1 MIPRPLTKRN
11 LHLYILVASIQL
23 LVVATPVF
31 SQKRKNSQESK
42 PNEIR
47 LREAEFFFSEAEK
60 YFILEDY
67 AKALLYFQ
75 RVSELNPT
83 NATVHYKI
91 AEVLA
96 KGTKEEDI
104 QKAAQSIELALKY
117 EKKNKYFYLLASNIY
132 ANLGQFEKATTA
144 LETML
149 KEVKGTEDY
158 LFELAALYLYDKKE
172 DEALKVYNRAE
183 DIMGVNEVSSQQKQ
197 RIYLDKGKIPEALAE
212 GEKLLQAY
220 PDEER
225 YVLGFA
231 ETLSMNG
238 QRSKAIQYLENFIK
252 DHPEAGN
259 AKMVLAGLY
268 KDDGQEEKSRSYVLE
283 VFDDPQVNV
292 SSKVLM
298 MGTYN
303 AMLSQNQSKKINDP
317 ELETFVV
324 NLFKKL
330 ETNYSTDPNVHLVGG
345 DLYMTLEKDE
355 DAKREYLKAVRS
367 GSASFEAW
375 QNLLYLETQSN
386 QIDSLIAH
394 SEEALEMFPN
404 QAMVHYFNGYG
415 HLRKKQFR
423 EASYSLEQ
431 AKKLSTS
438 NPAFVSEL
446 NGMLGDCYN
455 ATKEYAKSDQAYE
468 EALAFNPNN
477 DIVLNNYSYYLALR
491 KENLEKAEKMAAQL
505 VKNFPENPSYLDT
518 YAWVLF
524 ERGKYKEAKKT
535 IEKAIQSGQGTA
547 THFEHYGDILF
558 QLGDIDNAV
567 KQWQKAKQKDG
578 DNASLDKKITNRKLN

>member
-1 MIPRPLTKRN
+1 LIPRPLTKRN

-132 ANLGQFEKATTA
+132 ANLGQFEKATAA
-144 LETML
+144 LETMM

-212 GEKLLQAY
+212 SEKLLQAY

-238 QRSKAIQYLENFIK
+238 QRNKAIQYLENFIK

>member
-1 MIPRPLTKRN
+1 
-11 LHLYILVASIQL
+11 
-23 LVVATPVF
+23 VVATPVF
-31 SQKRKNSQESK
+31 SQKRKNGQESK

-117 EKKNKYFYLLASNIY
+117 ERKNKYFYLLASNIY
-132 ANLGQFEKATTA
+132 ANLGQFEKATEA
-144 LETML
+144 LETMM

-238 QRSKAIQYLENFIK
+238 QRGKAIQYLENFIK

-303 AMLSQNQSKKINDP
+303 AMLSQNQSKKIHDP

-330 ETNYSTDPNVHLVGG
+330 ETNYSSDPNVHLVGG
-345 DLYMTLEKDE
+345 DLYMTLGKDE

-415 HLRKKQFR
+415 HLRKKQYR

-431 AKKLSTS
+431 AKKLSS
-438 NPAFVSEL
+438 ANPAFVSEL

-455 ATKEYAKSDQAYE
+455 ATKEYSKSDQAYE
-468 EALAFNPNN
+468 EALVFNPNN

-505 VKNFPENPSYLDT
+505 VKNFPDNPSYLDT

>member
-1 MIPRPLTKRN
+1 MTKRN

-212 GEKLLQAY
+212 SEKLLQAY

-238 QRSKAIQYLENFIK
+238 QRNKAIQYLENFIK

>member
-1 MIPRPLTKRN
+1 LIPRPLTKRN

-212 GEKLLQAY
+212 SEKLLQAY

-238 QRSKAIQYLENFIK
+238 QRNKAIQYLENFIK

-330 ETNYSTDPNVHLVGG
+330 ETNYSSDPNVHLVGG

-355 DAKREYLKAVRS
+355 EAKREYLKAVRS

-415 HLRKKQFR
+415 HLRKKQYR

-455 ATKEYAKSDQAYE
+455 ATKEYSKSDQAYE

>member
-1 MIPRPLTKRN
+1 MIPEVLTKKN
-11 LHLYILVASIQL
+11 LHLCILIASTFL
-23 LVVATPVF
+23 LVVITPAH
-31 SQKRKNSQESK
+31 SQKRKNPVDSK
-42 PNEIR
+42 PSDVR
-47 LREAEFFFSEAEK
+47 LREAEFFFAEAEK

-67 AKALLYFQ
+67 AKALVYFQ

-83 NATVHYKI
+83 NATVHYKM

-104 QKAAQSIELALKY
+104 QKAAESIELALKY

-132 ANLGQFEKATTA
+132 ASLGQFEKATSA
-144 LETML
+144 LETMM

-183 DIMGVNEVSSQQKQ
+183 ELMGVNEVSSLQKQ
-197 RIYLDKGKIPEALAE
+197 RIYLDKGKIADAIAE
-212 GEKLLQAY
+212 GEKLIQAF

-231 ETLSMNG
+231 ETLSQSG
-238 QRSKAIQYLENFIK
+238 KRSKAIQFVENFIK

-259 AKMVLAGLY
+259 AKMILAGFY
-268 KDDGQEEKSRSYVLE
+268 KDDGQEQKSRNFVLE
-283 VFDDPQVNV
+283 VFDDPQVDV

-303 AMLSQNQSKKINDP
+303 NTLSQNKSKNINDS
-317 ELETFVV
+317 ELENFVIT
-324 NLFKKL
+324 LFEKL
-330 ETNYSTDPNVHLVGG
+330 ESNYSSDPNVHLIGG
-345 DLYMTLEKDE
+345 DLYMTLEND
-355 DAKREYLKAVRS
+355 DRAKKEYLKAVRS
-367 GSASFEAW
+367 GSGSFEVW
-375 QNLLYLETQSN
+375 QNLLYLETQTN
-386 QIDSLIAH
+386 EIDSLIAH

-415 HLRKKQFR
+415 HVRKKHYR
-423 EASYSLEQ
+423 EAAYSLEQ
-431 AKKLSTS
+431 AKKLTTS
-438 NPAFVSEL
+438 NPAFVSDL
-446 NGMLGDCYN
+446 NAMLGDCYN
-455 ATKEYAKSDQAYE
+455 GSKEYTKSDQAYDQ
-468 EALAFNPNN
+468 ALLFNPNN
-477 DIVLNNYSYYLALR
+477 DIVLNNYSYYLSLR
-491 KENLEKAEKMAAQL
+491 KENLEKAEKMSAQL
-505 VKNFPENPSYLDT
+505 VKNFPDNASYLDT
-518 YAWVLF
+518 HAWVLYAR
-524 ERGKYKEAKKT
+524 EKYKEAKKV
-535 IEKAIQSGQGTA
+535 IEKAIQGGQATA

-567 KQWQKAKQKDG
+567 TQWQKAKQKNG

>member
-1 MIPRPLTKRN
+1 
-11 LHLYILVASIQL
+11 
-23 LVVATPVF
+23 VVATPVF

-212 GEKLLQAY
+212 SEKLLQAY

-238 QRSKAIQYLENFIK
+238 QRNKAIQYLENFIK

-330 ETNYSTDPNVHLVGG
+330 ETNYSSDPNVHLVGG

-355 DAKREYLKAVRS
+355 EAKREYLKAVRS